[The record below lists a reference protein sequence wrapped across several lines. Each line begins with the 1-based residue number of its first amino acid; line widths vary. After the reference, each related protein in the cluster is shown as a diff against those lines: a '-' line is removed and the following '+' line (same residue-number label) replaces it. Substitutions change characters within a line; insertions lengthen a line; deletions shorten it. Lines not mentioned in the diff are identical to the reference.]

1 MVKQLSMIRGALD
14 SIFNLQIKDKTS
26 VGLGSTHLEGE
37 DCGFFSLHFFNVS
50 VCMCVC
56 AYVEACMW
64 QSGHPAGAGSL
75 LHYVGP
81 RIKLGSS
88 GSVSA
93 LPTEPSRRPS
103 RLFPALIIRFG
114 AIGQLWT
121 FSCTTC
127 VEVEFEDFLWK
138 IIVFCLFC
146 FEK

>member
-1 MVKQLSMIRGALD
+1 MVKQIRGALD

-37 DCGFFSLHFFNVS
+37 NCKVFFLCISLTCLCACV
-50 VCMCVC
+50 CVC
-56 AYVEACMW
+56 AYIEACMW
-64 QSGHPAGAGSL
+64 QSGQPAGAGSL

-81 RIKLGSS
+81 GIKLGSS

-93 LPTEPSRRPS
+93 LPTEPSWRPS

-121 FSCTTC
+121 FSCTAF

-138 IIVFCLFC
+138 IIGFCLFC